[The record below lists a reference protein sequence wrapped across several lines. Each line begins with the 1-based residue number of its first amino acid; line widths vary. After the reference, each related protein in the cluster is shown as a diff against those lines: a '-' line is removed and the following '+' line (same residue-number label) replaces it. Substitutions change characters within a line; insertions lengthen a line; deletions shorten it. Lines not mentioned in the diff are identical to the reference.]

1 MTPAIADEVVH
12 LHILFS
18 HGFEMAAQTSGEV
31 FSSNLLQECTQ
42 IRKCLS
48 FNLTR

>member
-18 HGFEMAAQTSGEV
+18 HGFEMAAQK
-31 FSSNLLQECTQ
+31 SSQATCCRNAY
-42 IRKCLS
+42 KCLVIQ
-48 FNLTR
+48 LDKVKK

>member
-18 HGFEMAAQTSGEV
+18 HGFEMAAQKT
-31 FSSNLLQECTQ
+31 
-42 IRKCLS
+42 
-48 FNLTR
+48 